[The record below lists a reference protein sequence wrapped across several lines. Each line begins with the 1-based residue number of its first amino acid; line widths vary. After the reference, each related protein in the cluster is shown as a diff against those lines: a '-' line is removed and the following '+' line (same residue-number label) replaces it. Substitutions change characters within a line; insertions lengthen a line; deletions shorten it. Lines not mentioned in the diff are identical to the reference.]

1 MPGPR
6 DQMPA
11 AVGGGHLQACHAD
24 REQVIGR
31 LKAAFVQGRL
41 GQGRAGCAGGQA
53 LAALTYADLATLTAD
68 LPAGL
73 AAAEPPYQ
81 PARARAP
88 RPVRTSPKVSRTR
101 ARASAPGDSPPC
113 RRQTSVPG
121 VAQSRQR
128 SWVRLDLAEQW
139 IGGTPSRCRR
149 PIRPPPPLDTQSG
162 IDAVRLGS

>member
-1 MPGPR
+1 
-6 DQMPA
+6 
-11 AVGGGHLQACHAD
+11 
-24 REQVIGR
+24 
-31 LKAAFVQGRL
+31 VQGRL
-41 GQGRAGCAGGQA
+41 LKDELDARVGQA
-53 LAALTYADLATLTAD
+53 QAARTYADLATLIAD

-88 RPVRTSPKVSRTR
+88 RPVRTSPKVSCTR

-139 IGGTPSRCRR
+139 IGGTPSRCRQ

-162 IDAVRLGS
+162 VDAVRLGS